1 MTSVLTPSKPPV
13 AWLAVNAVGHRYLRF
28 KPPAVA
34 VDPEPSP
41 LCFDR
46 DRRAL
51 WEALYRIQTHA
62 LMAAANPEGAEGHCL
77 EITKIAEK
85 ALVADAS
92 GYQVGP

>member
-1 MTSVLTPSKPPV
+1 
-13 AWLAVNAVGHRYLRF
+13 
-28 KPPAVA
+28 
-34 VDPEPSP
+34 

-51 WEALYRIQTHA
+51 WEALYRIQIHS
-62 LMAAANPEGAEGHCL
+62 LMACAAPSEAGKHCK

>member
-41 LCFDR
+41 LCLDR

-62 LMAAANPEGAEGHCL
+62 LQATVNPGFAKDQCL
-77 EITKIAEK
+77 EIIDIAEK

-92 GYQVGP
+92 GHQVGP

>member
-1 MTSVLTPSKPPV
+1 MTSVLTPSKIPV

-28 KPPAVA
+28 NPPAVT

-41 LCFDR
+41 LCLDR
-46 DRRAL
+46 DRKAR

-77 EITKIAEK
+77 EIIKIAEK
-85 ALVADAS
+85 ALVEDGARHQD
-92 GYQVGP
+92 GP

>member
-1 MTSVLTPSKPPV
+1 
-13 AWLAVNAVGHRYLRF
+13 
-28 KPPAVA
+28 
-34 VDPEPSP
+34 